1 MDKQQI
7 IQNNTL
13 WWAISGP
20 AHLGARKQVLKW
32 VSLELYSACVLQ
44 LIWLLPKIRVW
55 RNFHENVGGGQK
67 KDSHEYGEE
76 SHGSDHAG
84 RMKTTKEKLLVRPS
98 PQNGSALRECG
109 EDGGQNQ
116 EGRVGNIKFETDILK
131 VLRGVFLL
139 TWLSANSPNL
149 GRFVKLYFSSFFS
162 LSRFI
167 PTFSDFDWRLR
178 LGGRAVRVV
187 RKKPEAT
194 KTLFLRSEKLIG
206 GGKTRWSKHTGEKK
220 Y

>member
-1 MDKQQI
+1 MEKQQI
-7 IQNNTL
+7 IRNNTL

-20 AHLGARKQVLKW
+20 AHLGAQKQVLKW
-32 VSLELYSACVLQ
+32 EVHVVFLNILKLYSACVLQ

-109 EDGGQNQ
+109 EEDGQNQ
-116 EGRVGNIKFETDILK
+116 EWGQS
-131 VLRGVFLL
+131 
-139 TWLSANSPNL
+139 W
-149 GRFVKLYFSSFFS
+149 
-162 LSRFI
+162 
-167 PTFSDFDWRLR
+167 
-178 LGGRAVRVV
+178 
-187 RKKPEAT
+187 
-194 KTLFLRSEKLIG
+194 
-206 GGKTRWSKHTGEKK
+206 KHQI
-220 Y
+220 